1 MIDIIETVHDLLEEN
16 DIEQAKEIAENYL
29 DMHPTVTNAYIAVSD
44 VYFEQKEYEKAIEVL
59 DNGLKISHNDKILL
73 EHKSQPLIELG
84 HYEEAKEVINTLT
97 HMAHVLSETYG
108 QWGFIL
114 SMEGDHKEAIEKYKK
129 ALTIDEDDY
138 ISMLNMGI
146 SYKALYM
153 YDDAIAI
160 LKKSYYSSH
169 EDKQQSI
176 QSMLNMVSKK
186 RDNSFFET
194 DSLIPLPCN
203 PDIFNL
209 MIPRNFDAE
218 VENNIINI
226 KSPDG
231 KIMIIIS
238 YSNEE
243 AKKNSINSTVKEFK
257 KSTGILYSIIKPL
270 EIETREKYDDE
281 LSTTIFTT
289 QLKSIPM
296 FYAMAILSKK
306 DKSLML
312 TLSSSITPS
321 NKLINLAKSIIES
334 IYFK

>member
-1 MIDIIETVHDLLEEN
+1 MIDILETVHNLLEEN

-29 DMHPTVTNAYIAVSD
+29 DMHPTMTNAYIAVSD
-44 VYFEQKEYEKAIEVL
+44 VCFEQKEYEKAIEIL
-59 DNGLKISHNDKILL
+59 DNGLTISLNDKILL
-73 EHKSQPLIELG
+73 EYKSQALIELG
-84 HYEEAKEVINTLT
+84 LYEEAKEVINTLT
-97 HMAHVLSETYG
+97 HMANILSETYG

-114 SMEGDHKEAIEKYKK
+114 SMEGDHKEAIIKYQK
-129 ALTIDEDDY
+129 ALTIDENDY

-153 YDDAIAI
+153 YDDAISI
-160 LKKSYYSSH
+160 LKKAYYLAH

-176 QSMLNMVSKK
+176 QNMINMVSKK
-186 RDNSFFET
+186 REDSFFEI
-194 DSLIPLPCN
+194 DSLMPLSCD

-209 MIPRNFDAE
+209 MIPKNFDAE

-226 KSPDG
+226 KSTDG
-231 KIMIIIS
+231 KITIIIS

-243 AKKNSINSTVKEFK
+243 FNKNNIHSAVQEFK

-270 EIETREKYDDE
+270 ETESREEYDDE
-281 LSTTIFTT
+281 LSNTIFTT
-289 QLKSIPM
+289 QLKTTPM

-321 NKLINLAKSIIES
+321 KKLINFAKSIIEN